1 MGRQPWALSLPDK
14 ELCLRSGGC
23 TQGPRT
29 QGWAC
34 TPHRLPRNSQV
45 RQSVPHNLA
54 NSPKQTDMD
63 GTSKETGP
71 VLPPPDVEKLSPGEG
86 KELVRA
92 LRELVAE
99 LGLGPQLEACPEQ
112 KSLPPTCSQSL
123 LLVALAPTPPT
134 LSGTI
139 SLKTS
144 KRLPDWASLE
154 LSPSVESCGCGLGPS
169 PVRLG

>member
-1 MGRQPWALSLPDK
+1 
-14 ELCLRSGGC
+14 
-23 TQGPRT
+23 
-29 QGWAC
+29 
-34 TPHRLPRNSQV
+34 
-45 RQSVPHNLA
+45 
-54 NSPKQTDMD
+54 MD
-63 GTSKETGP
+63 ETSKDTGP
-71 VLPPPDVEKLSPGEG
+71 VLSPPDMEKLSPGEG

-139 SLKTS
+139 SLKTQPFWV
-144 KRLPDWASLE
+144 KTPGENIEHLGLMKQRTQKLKVFTLKAFGGGGLYP
-154 LSPSVESCGCGLGPS
+154 LSPETVI
-169 PVRLG
+169 